1 MNEKVVAA
9 LISFFPIY
17 MIFIGIFTI
26 FSAIFLKKIPVRLNL
41 FKFKFKILWMYY
53 NEAPFIYFFRIIR
66 AESYIFSGI
75 GVCLLIWVDAFPVLF
90 KFLSC
95 PIDVFKEYTLYFI
108 FTIAGLCYLLN
119 ILYLVFDSIKS
130 FFEQKKKIKYVQLL
144 LHIIFYM
151 LFLLT
156 FLGIIKGRVSIG
168 PYYPR

>member
-1 MNEKVVAA
+1 M
-9 LISFFPIY
+9 
-17 MIFIGIFTI
+17 
-26 FSAIFLKKIPVRLNL
+26 
-41 FKFKFKILWMYY
+41 
-53 NEAPFIYFFRIIR
+53 
-66 AESYIFSGI
+66 
-75 GVCLLIWVDAFPVLF
+75 IWVDAFPVLF

-108 FTIAGLCYLLN
+108 LTIAGLCYLLN

-151 LFLLT
+151 LVLLT

-168 PYYPR
+168 PYYPQ

>member
-9 LISFFPIY
+9 VISCFPIS
-17 MIFIGIFTI
+17 MLFIGIFTI
-26 FSAIFLKKIPVRLNL
+26 FSAIFFKKIPVRLNL
-41 FKFKFKILWMYY
+41 FKFKILWMYY

-66 AESYIFSGI
+66 AESYILSGI

-108 FTIAGLCYLLN
+108 LTIAGLCYLLN
-119 ILYLVFDSIKS
+119 ILYWVFDSIKS

-144 LHIIFYM
+144 LHIIFYT
-151 LFLLT
+151 LVLLT
-156 FLGIIKGRVSIG
+156 FLGIIKGRVLIG
-168 PYYPR
+168 PYYPL